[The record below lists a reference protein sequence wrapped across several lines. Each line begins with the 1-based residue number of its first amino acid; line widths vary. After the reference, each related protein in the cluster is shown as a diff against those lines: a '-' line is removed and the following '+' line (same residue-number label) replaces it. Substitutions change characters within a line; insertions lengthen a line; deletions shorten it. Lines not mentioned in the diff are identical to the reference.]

1 MECEQAEEPDYV
13 FVFWSAEKGS
23 FLDGIIETHGSLDPK
38 KLKLTTNE
46 YWNGDDV
53 VETIEY
59 NGVEIDNQ
67 GGDTTGK
74 GYSGHFWKNITDE

>member
-38 KLKLTTNE
+38 KLKLTTQRILE
-46 YWNGDDV
+46 W
-53 VETIEY
+53 
-59 NGVEIDNQ
+59 
-67 GGDTTGK
+67 
-74 GYSGHFWKNITDE
+74 